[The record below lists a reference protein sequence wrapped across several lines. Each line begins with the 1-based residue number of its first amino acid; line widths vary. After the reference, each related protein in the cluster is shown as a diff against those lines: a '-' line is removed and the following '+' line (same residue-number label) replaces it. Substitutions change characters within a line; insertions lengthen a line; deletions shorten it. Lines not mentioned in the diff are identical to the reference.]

1 MTGLRSGT
9 IFYFAALIAASAAIA
24 DADTPVLLQVPD
36 NMGFEA
42 LAFQDSMPVNWTCDG
57 AVCAYDT
64 ACSRSGGYS
73 ARLTAAESGA
83 EGYLERTIPMYYLG
97 EELTFSGWI
106 RGGDSPPSAVGAF
119 IAVTDRMGNTLG
131 YSEYEFPGV
140 PGSSWDRFSITVP
153 KSAFAD
159 SVDFGVWVRGPGEVH
174 ADDFQLL
181 LNGRPLVESSVRGP
195 FGAILDT
202 EFDSGSGIEFGEL
215 DRFQMES
222 LVILGRMWNF
232 LKYHHPKVCSG
243 ELNWDHELFRVLPG
257 VIAASDQASRE
268 AALMCL
274 LPSVEPI
281 PAADLV
287 EGPGDGLMTQSDHSW
302 IDGAEIGYSLAYLLE
317 AVLQGRHQGESYY
330 LRDGFMPVFFEESYP
345 DISPEDDGYRL
356 LGLYRFWGIV
366 EYWFPYK
373 YATDTTWGAQLEA
386 SLPDFVN
393 AGGEVEY
400 RLAAMRLASSVGD
413 GHCAIYGTSEALD
426 GYLGSLYL
434 PVELAFVED
443 SWVITGFLH
452 ENALGSPLRIGDAIL
467 SVDGE
472 ALSDRAEDLLPLA
485 RGSNMAAKLRNIGY
499 ELLRGAPETA
509 ESVMERGG
517 QEFQLDL
524 NRVSIDEMDWSLAS
538 GPAYGSDAFSIM
550 ESGFGFVDLSSL
562 SMEDVDSIR
571 ETFNSVPGMVIDMR
585 GYPAEMVLYQMAEFL
600 VPEPEPFCL
609 VSRADLDEPGTFFM
623 AETLFAGGGGEGS
636 FQGPVALLID
646 EGSVSSAEFH
656 TMAWRLAPEAR
667 VFGHPTAGADGNV
680 NTFTLPGGLRTGF
693 SGIGIYWPDG
703 SETQRTGIL
712 PDTVVTPTVQGIRD
726 GRDEVLEAAVNWLEE
741 ASGE

>member
-9 IFYFAALIAASAAIA
+9 IFPFAALIAASAAIA

-64 ACSRSGGYS
+64 AYSRSGEYS
-73 ARLTAAESGA
+73 ARLTATASDG
-83 EGYLERTIPMYYLG
+83 EGFLERTVPMYYLG

-106 RGGDSPPSAVGAF
+106 RGGDSPASSAGAF
-119 IAVTDRMGNTLG
+119 IAVTDRMQNTLD
-131 YSEYEFPGV
+131 YIEYEFPGV
-140 PGSSWDRFSITVP
+140 PGSSWERFSITVP

-159 SVDFGVWVRGPGEVH
+159 SVEFGIRLTGPGEVY

-181 LNGRPLVESSVRGP
+181 LDGRPLFESPVRGP
-195 FGAILDT
+195 FGAVLDR

-222 LVILGRMWNF
+222 LVILGRVWNF
-232 LKYHHPKVCSG
+232 LKYHHPQVCSG
-243 ELNWDHELFRVLPG
+243 ELNWDYELFRVLPS
-257 VIAASDQASRE
+257 VLAASEPAARE
-268 AALMCL
+268 AALMRL
-274 LPSVEPI
+274 LPSVDPLP
-281 PAADLV
+281 PADISGSSN
-287 EGPGDGLMTQSDHSW
+287 EGAVLRHDHSW
-302 IDGAEIGYSLAYLLE
+302 IDGSKIGHSLAYLLE
-317 AVLQGRHQGESYY
+317 SVLRGRHQGESYY
-330 LRDGFMPVFFEESYP
+330 LREGFLPVFFEESYP
-345 DISPEDDGYRL
+345 DVPAEDDGYRL

-366 EYWFPYK
+366 DYWFPYR
-373 YATDTTWGAQLEA
+373 YATDTTWAAQLEA

-393 AGGEVEY
+393 AGNEVEY
-400 RLAAMRLASSVGD
+400 RLAAMKLASSVGD

-426 GYLGSLYL
+426 SYLGSLYL

-443 SWVITGFLH
+443 SWIITGFLH
-452 ENALGSPLRIGDAIL
+452 ETTLNSPLRIGDAIL

-485 RGSNMAAKLRNIGY
+485 RGSNMPSKLRNIGY
-499 ELLRGAPETA
+499 ELLRGTPETA
-509 ESVMERGG
+509 EVVIERGG
-517 QEFQLDL
+517 QEFQLEV
-524 NRVSIDEMDWSLAS
+524 NRVPIEDMDWLLAS
-538 GPAYGSDAFSIM
+538 GPAYGSEAFSIM
-550 ESGFGFVDLSSL
+550 DSGFGYVDLSSL
-562 SMEDVDSIR
+562 SMEDVDSVR
-571 ETFNSVPGMVIDMR
+571 ETFASLPGMVIDMR

-656 TMAWRLAPEAR
+656 AMAWRLAPEAR
-667 VFGHPTAGADGNV
+667 VFGHATAGADGNV
-680 NTFTLPGGLRTGF
+680 NTFTLPGNLRTGF
-693 SGIGIYWPDG
+693 SGLGIYWPDG

-712 PDTVVTPTVQGIRD
+712 PDTVVTPAVQGIRD
-726 GRDEVLEAAVNWLEE
+726 GRDEVLEAAVGWLEE